1 MATSPFRDKV
11 LLENEIRT
19 FINKYKAI
27 VVNQSDR
34 ISDYF
39 EMSCFNLIVRF
50 YENEGYT
57 VTVENL
63 NGMHYRYKCSPSGI
77 QSNFSYFKVTKLVDE
92 VLHEFE
98 IHHNLN
104 VESSHS
110 NEIFTTPDISIV
122 KANSIKESTEYY
134 NSKKRFTYVE
144 NAVMISFCE
153 VKNFNPFPE
162 LIFNFTGIVNELRKE
177 IINKERVVFDTKHI
191 APSLMVSGKGNKQT
205 IKIKEELEKR
215 YNLNIIYELFYSG
228 ISVFSKA
235 NYLELA
241 YK

>member
-1 MATSPFRDKV
+1 MTTSPFRDKV
-11 LLENEIRT
+11 LLESDVKT

-27 VVNQSDR
+27 VINQSDR

-39 EMSCFNLIVRF
+39 EMSCFNMIVRF

-63 NGMHYRYKCSPSGI
+63 NGKHYRYKCSPSGI
-77 QSNFSYFKVTKLVDE
+77 QYNFSYFKVTKLVDE
-92 VLHEFE
+92 VLYEFE

-134 NSKKRFTYVE
+134 TSKKRFTYVE

-162 LIFNFTGIVNELRKE
+162 LILNFTGIVNELRKE
-177 IINKERVVFDTKHI
+177 IINKERIVFETKHI